1 MSEISARL
9 LLVRHAQHVATVDD
23 GGLTSLGER
32 QAEALVEAVVL
43 RGSDV
48 VVASPLRRA
57 TATADVLADRF
68 EVLPGLEEF
77 DFGPDVPE
85 AAEMLAERTD
95 LTLWRPGHGFPG
107 GESLRSFHARIAE
120 TLSALV
126 HANLGRRVVAVT
138 HSGVIDAALR
148 WAYDLSPDDDW
159 TTEASLPNASLTE
172 LERWPA
178 GRRLDGAPRFTLVH
192 RVGDVSHLAADQV
205 TDI

>member
-1 MSEISARL
+1 MT
-9 LLVRHAQHVATVDD
+9 TVD
-23 GGLTSLGER
+23 GGRLTSLGER
-32 QAEALVEAVVL
+32 QAKALVEAVAL
-43 RGSDV
+43 RDADV
-48 VVASPLRRA
+48 VVASPLRHA
-57 TATADVLADRF
+57 TATAEVLADRF
-68 EVLPGLEEF
+68 EVVPGLEEF
-77 DFGPDVPE
+77 DFGGAVPE

-95 LTLWRPGHGFPG
+95 LALWRPDDGFPG
-107 GESLRSFHARIAE
+107 GESLRAFHARIAE

-126 HANLGRRVVAVT
+126 DANLGRRVVAVT

-148 WAYDLSPDDDW
+148 WAYDLSPGDDW

-172 LERWPA
+172 LERWPT